1 MKLISFD
8 VGIKNMAY
16 CIIDCSL
23 SANICEWNVVSLLD
37 SEAPNQI
44 CTCQLKPKNKKTP
57 PAQCSKVAKYTKNEK
72 YYCDKHSKEHSQFL
86 IPTRQRSPASIKKL
100 KVDELLKLGN
110 SHLAFMNT
118 ENHTT
123 WKRAQLVEFLISFFE
138 SCSFDPIKMQKSK
151 TASETDLIKIGRN
164 MKTKMDLIDKT
175 AFTNVV
181 IENQISPIANR
192 MKTIQG
198 MLAQYFI
205 MMVPT
210 TEIDFVS
217 SSNKLKQFGEPKSK
231 KTVVTETPTQMGVE
245 PLANTLQKTDG
256 VNPEY
261 KQHKKDGV
269 FYCSKML
276 DSNPLLE
283 SWKGSLEIKKK
294 DDLAD
299 CFLQGIWYLKNRN
312 IITFADDLKIKIV

>member
-8 VGIKNMAY
+8 IGIKNMAY
-16 CIIDCSL
+16 CVIDCSQ
-23 SANICEWNVVSLLD
+23 SINICEWNVVSLLD
-37 SEAPNQI
+37 SEAPSQI
-44 CTCQLKPKNKKTP
+44 CSCQLKPKNKKTP
-57 PAQCSKVAKYTKNEK
+57 PAQCSKVAKYIKYDK
-72 YYCDKHSKEHSQFL
+72 YYCDKHAKENGQYL
-86 IPTRQRSPASIKKL
+86 IPNRQWSSAAIKKL

-110 SHLAFMNT
+110 SHLAFLNT
-118 ENHTT
+118 ENPTS
-123 WKRAQLVEFLISFFE
+123 WKRGHLVDFLISFFE
-138 SCSFDPIKMQKSK
+138 KCSFDPIKIQKTK

-164 MKTKMDLIDKT
+164 MKTQMDLIDKL
-175 AFTNVV
+175 AFTHIV

-210 TEIDFVS
+210 AEIDFVS

-231 KTVVTETPTQMGVE
+231 KTVVAETPTQE

-269 FYCSKML
+269 YYCSKML
-276 DSNPLLE
+276 DSNPMLE
-283 SWKGSLEIKKK
+283 TWKVSLEIKKK